1 MEAPGV
7 GEEAGGSVRSKEG
20 SGGSIGYRGVSWE
33 EHLREIN
40 TINEDSKAE
49 ILYLASEII
58 RYGWRVATYLPLRSR
73 FHTRP
78 PISFREKPWGR
89 GWIPYWEQ

>member
-1 MEAPGV
+1 MGASVLKKDPD
-7 GEEAGGSVRSKEG
+7 GSTG
-20 SGGSIGYRGVSWE
+20 SRGVSWE
-33 EHLREIN
+33 EHLHEIN

-58 RYGWRVATYLPLRSR
+58 RCGWRVATYLPLRSR

-78 PISFREKPWGR
+78 PIFLGKTPGDEVGFHTEDSGR
-89 GWIPYWEQ
+89 AF